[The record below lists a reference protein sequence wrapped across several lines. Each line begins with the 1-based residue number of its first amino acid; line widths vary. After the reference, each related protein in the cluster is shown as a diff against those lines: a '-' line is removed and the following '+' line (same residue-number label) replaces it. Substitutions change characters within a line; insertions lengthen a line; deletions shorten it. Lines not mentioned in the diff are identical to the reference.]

1 MDNLSLFSK
10 ETKKSIVFSKI
21 NIIFGYSKSG
31 KTTYLKELNSVFL
44 GKNKHIIV
52 NGTQT
57 IPGDFNVFYLSSTDD
72 IKDHLKLSSK
82 SLVRKLIVESQ
93 FSNEFNNLC
102 LDLSSKISKAK
113 EEISNILN
121 QALPNLKFNINNID
135 NPLNLLIDN
144 AEISLDIESSTEE
157 KEELFSL
164 VEKLSKLTKN
174 QTIVIIDDFNND
186 LDEESTISFFNNIMS
201 SNAYFIL
208 STKRPIPQNLID
220 EVTSIF
226 TLRKFELIAIPSFKK
241 MALESQNLKEE
252 NHSFEEYMLGIGYL
266 KESNEYKQLLNS
278 INNDVVSNILRI
290 LTSKNPIISKTQ
302 IANKVTIIPSDE
314 FEEKLYQYIFEL
326 LNLNN

>member
-1 MDNLSLFSK
+1 MDNLSLFNK

-31 KTTYLKELNSVFL
+31 KTTYLKELNSVFS
-44 GKNKHIIV
+44 GKNKHILV

-82 SLVRKLIVESQ
+82 SLVRKLIIESQ

-102 LDLSSKISKAK
+102 LDLSSKMEKAK

-121 QALPNLKFNINNID
+121 QTLPNLKFNINNID

-201 SNAYFIL
+201 SNACFIL

-220 EVTSIF
+220 EATSIF
-226 TLRKFELIAIPSFKK
+226 TLRKFELITIPSFEK

-252 NHSFEEYMLGIGYL
+252 NHSFEEYMLGLGYL

-302 IANKVTIIPSDE
+302 IANKVTIIPSDA

-326 LNLNN
+326 LDLNN